1 MSLTSFKYWIIIH
14 SSINSSNIFLHL
26 YSISFFVQ
34 NLLINFFFFLVLLL
48 TYQINNPF
56 SEIFDSWISFEMIN
70 SILFSLLLST
80 ISIFL
85 FNFFFIILKNN
96 LANPLLKVKN
106 KVIKKVRKQTD
117 ATDDIDY
124 PIVALPLITERKN

>member
-1 MSLTSFKYWIIIH
+1 
-14 SSINSSNIFLHL
+14 
-26 YSISFFVQ
+26 
-34 NLLINFFFFLVLLL
+34 
-48 TYQINNPF
+48 
-56 SEIFDSWISFEMIN
+56 MIN

-80 ISIFL
+80 ISIFF

-106 KVIKKVRKQTD
+106 KVIKTVRKQTA

-124 PIVALPLITERKN
+124 AIVALPLITERKN

>member
-1 MSLTSFKYWIIIH
+1 
-14 SSINSSNIFLHL
+14 
-26 YSISFFVQ
+26 
-34 NLLINFFFFLVLLL
+34 
-48 TYQINNPF
+48 
-56 SEIFDSWISFEMIN
+56 MIN

-96 LANPLLKVKN
+96 LANPLFKVKN